1 MNPVAEERIKH
12 KKSSVVVNAACFTLP
27 AMLVF
32 LLTEPAISGAG
43 DLNIAGH
50 LASSKT
56 ACWEIP

>member
-32 LLTEPAISGAG
+32 LLTEPAIS
-43 DLNIAGH
+43 
-50 LASSKT
+50 
-56 ACWEIP
+56 